1 MNLDNI
7 RFIYTDDLPGKVKA
21 FTVKDVEDFYTVF
34 LNAHHSH
41 ERLMDA
47 VEHEMKHIED
57 DDFRVCES
65 IQDIEYKKH
74 GWYI

>member
-21 FTVKDVEDFYTVF
+21 FTVKDVDEFYTVF
-34 LNAHHSH
+34 LNARHSH
-41 ERLMDA
+41 ERLMEA
-47 VEHEMKHIED
+47 VEHEMKHIEA
-57 DDFRVCES
+57 DDFRGCES

-74 GWYI
+74 G